1 MTMPSSRTLGIFDAP
16 ARLPLAEYDAVNERV
31 SLRASGNKDVW
42 HGFASA
48 WNGVAYRLRA
58 AQEHAEGFRASIS
71 ASSAPEPNERYR
83 QDHDLFGFVVSA
95 LSTLECFFFA
105 SYCIGS
111 LLDTTLF
118 PLSQAKDLKF
128 YPKDVAEQ
136 FGKAFPNEL
145 LSSKMKDCLS
155 SDEFKQLSDLR
166 NVLAHRGTPPRKH
179 FFGTGNTDK
188 PSAIPGNL
196 VDLASGW
203 RYDFSLDPRCLDP
216 YQAFL
221 DKTLSQLVIEASR
234 FVNTKL

>member
-1 MTMPSSRTLGIFDAP
+1 MPSSRTLGVFDAP
-16 ARLPLAEYDAVNERV
+16 AGLPLAEYDAVNERV
-31 SLRASGNKDVW
+31 SRRASGNKDVW

-58 AQEHAEGFRASIS
+58 AHEHADGFRASIS

-118 PLSQAKDLKF
+118 PLSRAEDLKKP
-128 YPKDVAEQ
+128 YPKHVSKQ
-136 FGKAFPNEL
+136 FRKAFPNDV
-145 LSSKMKDCLS
+145 LSSEMDVCLS
-155 SDEFKQLSDLR
+155 SHEFKQLSDLR
-166 NVLAHRGTPPRKH
+166 NVLAHRGTPPRQH
-179 FFGTGNTDK
+179 FLGTGNTDT

-196 VDLASGW
+196 VDPASGW
-203 RYDFSLDPRCLDP
+203 RYDFPLDPRCLDP
-216 YQAFL
+216 YQTFL

-234 FVNTKL
+234 FVNARL